1 MEQYLASDGLSILA
15 NIVYKNIKDKIIIA
29 IFHNLIQ
36 DFFFTN

>member
-1 MEQYLASDGLSILA
+1 MEHYLASDGVSILA
-15 NIVYKNIKDKIIIA
+15 NIVYKKIKDKIIIV